1 MVSPRQKY
9 KAEYQSLI
17 EQQRTIAFKSAGF
30 VCAMA
35 SINATQLGPQ
45 SFAQMKKLAEAYE
58 KVAEEI
64 KHIQTLL
71 DLMDHNDG
79 TDHGEWV

>member
-1 MVSPRQKY
+1 MASPRQKY

-17 EQQRTIAFKSAGF
+17 EQQRTIAFRSAGF
-30 VCAMA
+30 VCAMS
-35 SINATQLGPQ
+35 SINATQLGDQ
-45 SFAQMKKLAEAYE
+45 SFAQMKALAEEYE
-58 KVAEEI
+58 KVSEQI